1 MTNSEPILNPK
12 GVMINDLT
20 RVLGALGTTRG
31 TERFKITIQI
41 YKFNDIL
48 NAECLDFLIH
58 HLNPNFACHI

>member
-12 GVMINDLT
+12 RLMINDLT

-31 TERFKITIQI
+31 TERFKITIQM

-48 NAECLDFLIH
+48 NA
-58 HLNPNFACHI
+58 